1 MREITRDEL
10 LAKIQG
16 GDDFVLVDALAP
28 ISFAASHLPGAINL
42 PPRWVEERAAAK
54 IPNLETEIVVYC
66 SGVTCD
72 SSVLAAEA
80 LEALGYRNLVHYRGG
95 KEDWVA
101 AGLPLEGGR
110 VPSGARAGPDPGD
123 RRS

>member
-10 LAKIQG
+10 LAKIR
-16 GDDFVLVDALAP
+16 GDEEFVLVDALAP

-42 PPRWVEERAAAK
+42 PPTWVEERAAAK
-54 IPNLETEIVVYC
+54 IPNLAAEIVVYC

-72 SSVLAAEA
+72 SSLLVAKALA
-80 LEALGYRNLVHYRGG
+80 ALGYRNLAHYSGG

-110 VPSGARAGPDPGD
+110 VARTG
-123 RRS
+123 